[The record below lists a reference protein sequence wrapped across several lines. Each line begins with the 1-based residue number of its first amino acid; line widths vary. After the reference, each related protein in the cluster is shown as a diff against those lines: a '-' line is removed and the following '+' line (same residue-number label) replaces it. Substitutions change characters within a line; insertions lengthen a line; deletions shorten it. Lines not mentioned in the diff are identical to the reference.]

1 MTILDSLTL
10 FLRIVEKGG
19 LAPAGRELGLS
30 PATVSERLV
39 ALEKYYGAA
48 LLHRTTRAI
57 SLTDEGRLLVE
68 GARRL
73 LAEADELEA
82 LIRLGVNK
90 ISGPIRLSAPIDL
103 GRSYVVPILDDFL
116 AEHPEVTIDLN
127 LTDGYVDLVG
137 QGQDLAIRYGELADS
152 TLRVKR
158 LADNRRV
165 VCASRAYLKKSGRLQ
180 HPDDLVHHECVLMR
194 FGLAIDRDWPFLI
207 DGKVRRVVVQGHRIA
222 NDGGLVRDWCV
233 NGRGVARKSFWDVEA
248 DLKAGT
254 LIELLQEFSA
264 GGTGL
269 QIVYPATQDQPKR
282 VRLLID
288 RIAEAFAIG
297 LRTHN
302 REASSAAAASE
313 PQQGQKAEMT

>member
-1 MTILDSLTL
+1 MMILKNLAL

-19 LAPAGRELGLS
+19 LAAAGRELGLS
-30 PATVSERLV
+30 AASVSERLV

-57 SLTDEGRLLVE
+57 SLTDEGRLLVA

-82 LIRLGVNK
+82 LIRLGVEK

-103 GRSYVVPILDDFL
+103 GRSYLVAILDAFL

-152 TLRVKR
+152 TLRVRR
-158 LADNRRV
+158 LGNNRRV
-165 VCASRAYLKKSGRLQ
+165 VCASPEYLRNSGHPR
-180 HPDDLVHHECVLMR
+180 HPDDLAHHECILMR
-194 FGLAIDRDWPFLI
+194 FGQQIDRDWPFLI
-207 DGKVRRVVVQGHRIA
+207 DGEARRIVVRGHRIA
-222 NDGGLVRDWCV
+222 NDGGLVRDWCR
-233 NGRGVARKSFWDVEA
+233 NGYGVARKSLWDVEA

-254 LIELLQEFSA
+254 LVEVLQEFSV

-269 QIVYPATQDQPKR
+269 QIVYPGTQDQPKR
-282 VRLLID
+282 VRLLIEK
-288 RIAEAFAIG
+288 IAEAFF
-297 LRTHN
+297 
-302 REASSAAAASE
+302 SSGS
-313 PQQGQKAEMT
+313 